1 MLGFPERPQRAPPP
15 EKPAAPA
22 RLARRS
28 RAPHLLQPLPRQQGR
43 PRRESH
49 PLAEHHPVRVRRQ
62 KDLTRRHHLADG
74 RVRAPPLKK
83 SAVREPGQGKPN
95 PRAAEP
101 EKSAAQEPDRE
112 KQNPR
117 AAALNFRENPLGQRG
132 SLDLKQQVRVK
143 EPGKEHKRVLIG
155 SQRGPRARLPHRN
168 PKSKDNQSFVC
179 ANSPAGYSALAGRR
193 DLRGVMCGLRQQPYL
208 QEDISRL

>member
-28 RAPHLLQPLPRQQGR
+28 RAPHLLQPLPRQRR
-43 PRRESH
+43 PRRESR
-49 PLAEHHPVRVRRQ
+49 PLAEHRPVRVRRQ
-62 KDLTRRHHLADG
+62 KDLTRRHHLGDG
-74 RVRAPPLKK
+74 RVRVPPLKK
-83 SAVREPGQGKPN
+83 SAVREPDPGKPN
-95 PRAAEP
+95 PRAAEL
-101 EKSAAQEPDRE
+101 EKSAAQQPDRE

-155 SQRGPRARLPHRN
+155 SQRGPRARLPHLN
-168 PKSKDNQSFVC
+168 PKSKKTQSFRLREFTRSLEC
-179 ANSPAGYSALAGRR
+179 ARR
-193 DLRGVMCGLRQQPYL
+193 TA
-208 QEDISRL
+208 

>member
-1 MLGFPERPQRAPPP
+1 VAETRPAG
-15 EKPAAPA
+15 A
-22 RLARRS
+22 
-28 RAPHLLQPLPRQQGR
+28 
-43 PRRESH
+43 
-49 PLAEHHPVRVRRQ
+49 RRQ
-62 KDLTRRHHLADG
+62 KDLTQRHHRGGG
-74 RVRAPPLKK
+74 RGRAPPLKK

-155 SQRGPRARLPHRN
+155 SQ
-168 PKSKDNQSFVC
+168 
-179 ANSPAGYSALAGRR
+179 
-193 DLRGVMCGLRQQPYL
+193 
-208 QEDISRL
+208 